1 MPRLFTGIELPPEI
15 SQQIASLGGGL
26 PGARWLEPDDLH
38 LTLSFIG
45 DVDGNLSDAVIEELA
60 NVQSDP
66 FEIVLDGLGAFGGDR
81 PRALVFN
88 ANADVRLINVHKQQE
103 RALRRAGI
111 ALEKRK
117 FTPHVTLARLR
128 AVSPQA
134 LAHYVSMNPPPVL
147 RFRTER
153 FMLYSARPKVGG
165 GPYVVEAA
173 YPFVNDDYG
182 SSTESQ

>member
-1 MPRLFTGIELPPEI
+1 MPRLFTGMELPPDI
-15 SQQIASLGGGL
+15 SRQIASLGGGL
-26 PGARWLEPDDLH
+26 PGARWLDPDDLH
-38 LTLSFIG
+38 LTLSFMG
-45 DVDGNLSDAVIEELA
+45 DIDGALSDAVIEELA

-81 PRALVFN
+81 PRTLIFKV
-88 ANADVRLINVHKQQE
+88 NADARLINVHKQQE
-103 RALRRAGI
+103 HALRRAGI

-128 AVSPQA
+128 DVSPQA
-134 LAHYVSMNPPPVL
+134 LAHYIAMNLPPII

-153 FMLYSARPKVGG
+153 LVLFSGRPKVGG

-173 YPFVNDDYG
+173 YPFVHDDYG